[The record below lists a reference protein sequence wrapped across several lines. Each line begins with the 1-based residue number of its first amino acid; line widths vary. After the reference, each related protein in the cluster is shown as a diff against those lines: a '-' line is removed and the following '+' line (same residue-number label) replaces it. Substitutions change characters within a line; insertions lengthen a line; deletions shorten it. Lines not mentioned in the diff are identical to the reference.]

1 MRKGRN
7 LKRLRALANSSL
19 MSSKEERCNA
29 QNPDRKEDWK
39 KTDSKL
45 LNNTIC
51 PKPSSDSGPLVLMKR
66 LCLILEGIEERG

>member
-19 MSSKEERCNA
+19 MHIKEERGNA
-29 QNPDRKEDWK
+29 QNPDRSRGLEEGIG
-39 KTDSKL
+39 SKL

-51 PKPSSDSGPLVLMKR
+51 PKPSSNSGPLVLAK
-66 LCLILEGIEERG
+66 G